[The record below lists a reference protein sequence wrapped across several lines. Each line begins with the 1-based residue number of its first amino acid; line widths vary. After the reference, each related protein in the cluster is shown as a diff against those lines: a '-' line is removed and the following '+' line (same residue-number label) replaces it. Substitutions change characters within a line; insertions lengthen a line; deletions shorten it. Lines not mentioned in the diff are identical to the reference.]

1 MAISTNGT
9 IITRLAGAL
18 YNEYLSNAS
27 YTELNTTAAATVAAN
42 MLTNDFAGKT
52 DAQLATTILTNL
64 GLTSVDGLNNWVAA
78 QLTAAGTTTAAK
90 GAKLVSMLNDYAMM
104 TADAKYGASATS
116 FNAKVDASLVKS
128 QTTGTK
134 AGSFATSDAT
144 TNASLVLTTGV
155 DTTLVGGAG
164 SDTYTASGTTLTAGD
179 VLAGGAGNDTLQ
191 VTTTAAATV
200 GTGVISTG
208 VETITATAT
217 VGALTLDATG
227 FSDVTTVTNNGST
240 ADVTVNGLK
249 AIPAVN
255 VVGTSTATIVAFGAA
270 ATTAGAADSLT
281 LNVNGAAVTG
291 PASVTINGIETINVV
306 SSGSATGT
314 SATANVLT
322 VASDALTT
330 LAVTG
335 ATAAKLSANLVGATA
350 TTTGTVTSDDGAHDV
365 NITADAADKLSV
377 SMGAGNDTVRIANIA
392 ATHTIAGG
400 DGTDT
405 LNTSAAITTTTGA
418 NITGFETVA
427 ISGGVSVAL
436 PLTTNT
442 VATLTI
448 ADAQGGTLTGL
459 AAGGTVNLTT
469 GGNATVSN
477 TTWTTGTADALTVNV
492 GAATSSAAMA
502 SATLVTATGIET
514 ATINNLAL
522 SNNANARSVG
532 VSSANLKSLV
542 VTGNAPTTITG
553 GGVALASIDASGVS
567 GAVSFTATALNTL
580 PAGFSLTTG
589 AAADALTGFTGAD
602 TLNGG
607 DGNDTLTGGVGAD
620 SLTGGAGADTF
631 AYSANAAGSV
641 ISSQAAPDTI
651 VGFVSGTDKIS
662 GTGAAVF
669 LPGPFTNFAQGN
681 AAALADGRANIA
693 FFASS
698 DATLYV
704 QSTAGTQAALDLAI
718 YLPGVTSIAAGDLTL
733 GSQGTG
739 NTIAITSAPA
749 ISLTSS
755 TGALLP
761 STNDNDTITAAS
773 GVAFGT
779 GTSGGSSINAGL
791 GADTFTATLATQAA
805 LTSLV
810 TSGADTTSM
819 VMSGVETVTLTVT
832 ANTAVLTIGNLPASL
847 QTITVS
853 GTDLSA
859 SLSATTTASGQT
871 VTVNNTTGTNA
882 SNISIG
888 NFANQTVTTG
898 SAGDAVTIAGGSA
911 TKGIVVRTGIGSD
924 TVTVTAT
931 EGLTGVGNVLDGGTG
946 TDTLALYRPAASENF
961 DFAALITAGTIAGF
975 EAVSFLTE
983 ATTASTHA
991 LTAGTGIVSYTV
1003 NTTVSANIYNLSA
1016 TSTQAAAITTL
1027 ADTTGT
1033 GALNLSI
1040 TTAGTVNLSGA
1051 TLTNV
1056 DQINYQDV
1064 AVTLTLPSAAT
1075 SVVQGA
1081 TTAGTASQTVQF
1093 GSATTAAQSVTFSST
1108 GTVTFNVP
1116 TAWASASAS
1125 GDALDLTMVSTAAAT
1140 TRLSFVGGSTTA
1152 TVLMVDADLVI
1163 TNANI
1168 DTVLV
1173 GGVTGASAFSW
1184 TAGPT
1189 RLFTVDATEFTSAQV
1204 SYSFVTDDAGTAAS
1218 AITIVGFD
1226 AGTGGDKLILSNAA
1240 GGINS
1245 ATVANIATTG
1255 YSYNASSTAA
1265 GAESQVLILQASA
1278 FQISGALTQVGDA
1291 GEVERVIAAAGL
1303 VGSASLVTSLY
1314 VALDNGVDTGVY
1326 RISTLLTAAG
1336 IIDTSAEITAVTL
1349 VAVLSGVSDVS
1360 TLNVANFT

>member
-64 GLTSVDGLNNWVAA
+64 GLTSVAGLNNWVAA

-104 TADAKYGASATS
+104 TADATYGASATS

-128 QTTGTK
+128 QTTGAK

-631 AYSANAAGSV
+631 AYSANATGSV
-641 ISSQAAPDTI
+641 VSSQAAPDTI

-662 GTGAAVF
+662 GTGAVAF
-669 LPGPFTNFAQGN
+669 LAGPFTSFSQGN

-693 FFASS
+693 FFSS
-698 DATLYV
+698 GDNTLYV

-718 YLPGVTSIAAGDLTL
+718 YLPGVTTLAAGDLTL

-749 ISLTSS
+749 ISTTSS

-761 STNDNDTITAAS
+761 STNDNDTITAAT

-791 GADTFTATLATQAA
+791 GADTFTATLATAGA

-832 ANTAVLTIGNLPASL
+832 ANTAVLTIGSLPTSL

-853 GTDLSA
+853 GTDVSG
-859 SLSATTTASGQT
+859 SLSATTTAAGQT

-882 SNISIG
+882 SAITVGDFI
-888 NFANQTVTTG
+888 NQTITTG
-898 SAGDAVTIAGGSA
+898 SAGDSVTVNGGSS
-911 TKGIVVRTGIGSD
+911 TRGLTVKTGIGND
-924 TVTVTAT
+924 TITLGAATAF
-931 EGLTGVGNVLDGGTG
+931 TGAGNSFDAGTG
-946 TDTLALYRPAASENF
+946 TDTLAIYGPGASEAFNF
-961 DFAALITAGTIAGF
+961 ASLITAGTITGF
-975 EAVSFLTE
+975 EAVTFASE
-983 ATTASTHA
+983 ATTVSVHA
-991 LTAGTGIVSYTV
+991 VTAGTGIVSYT
-1003 NTTVSANIYNLSA
+1003 TTTSTTAQVFNLSA
-1016 TSTQAAAITTL
+1016 TAAQAGAITTYS
-1027 ADTTGT
+1027 APSTG
-1033 GALNLSI
+1033 GNNLLI
-1040 TTAGTVNLSGA
+1040 TSAGTVDLSAA
-1051 TLTNV
+1051 TFTNI
-1056 DQINYQDV
+1056 DQISYQDV
-1064 AVTLTLPSAAT
+1064 AVTLTLPAAVSA
-1075 SVVQGA
+1075 VVQGA
-1081 TTAGTASQTVQF
+1081 TSAGTSAQTVTF
-1093 GSATTAAQSVTFSST
+1093 PATSVNAQSVTISST

-1116 TAWASASAS
+1116 TVWASFAAS
-1125 GDALDLTMVSTAAAT
+1125 GDNGNYTMVAPAAAT
-1140 TRLSFVGGSTTA
+1140 TRLSLVGAAPS
-1152 TVLMVDADLVI
+1152 VSIILNDADFVVA
-1163 TNANI
+1163 NANI

-1173 GGVTGASAFSW
+1173 GGVTAASTFSYEG
-1184 TAGPT
+1184 GPT
-1189 RLFTVDATEFTSAQV
+1189 QLLSINADEFTSAQV
-1204 SYSFVTDDAGTAAS
+1204 VYSFVTDNAGSAAQTL
-1218 AITIVGFD
+1218 TIAGFD
-1226 AGTGGDKLILSNAA
+1226 TGTSGDKLLLNNLSTAITAA
-1240 GGINS
+1240 N
-1245 ATVANIATTG
+1245 VRNIATSGATFNGTG
-1255 YSYNASSTAA
+1255 TPIADAC
-1265 GAESQVLILQASA
+1265 QVMILQAST
-1278 FQISGALTQVGDA
+1278 FQISGALTQVDDA
-1291 GEVERVIAAAGL
+1291 GEVERVIAATAMI
-1303 VGSASLVTSLY
+1303 GSASIATFMYAVI
-1314 VALDNGVDTGVY
+1314 DNGIDTGVY
-1326 RISTLLTAAG
+1326 RYSTALTAAG
-1336 IIDTSAEITAVTL
+1336 TVDTSAEIVSVTL
-1349 VAVLSGVSDVS
+1349 VAVLTGVSDVS
-1360 TLNVANFT
+1360 TLTSANFT